1 MFVHEVHRFARLC
14 FTLLG
19 SFCVTTTPALSATTN
34 PPPGQPIPW
43 NQLGS
48 QATAQYSGDG
58 LAVNA
63 TADGARLRCVF
74 QKLEAEVTASGLWL
88 RSTAPG
94 AADRAQV
101 AADRLRRDA
110 GPTILLERRGR
121 VDLATGHARYIRPRL
136 IEEYSVSVDGIRQDF
151 VVTDPAAGTGPL
163 RLELALQG
171 ARAEVSPDGAQ
182 LVLNESGRKL
192 NCNRLRVTDATA
204 RELAAWM
211 ELISPTNFTVVV
223 EDFCWVEA
231 CCF

>member
-1 MFVHEVHRFARLC
+1 MRTDP
-14 FTLLG
+14 FT
-19 SFCVTTTPALSATTN
+19 
-34 PPPGQPIPW
+34 
-43 NQLGS
+43 
-48 QATAQYSGDG
+48 GDG

-74 QKLEAEVTASGLWL
+74 QKLEAEVTAAGLWL

-101 AADRLRRDA
+101 VAARLRRDA
-110 GPTILLERRGR
+110 GATLLLERRGG
-121 VDLATGHARYIRPRL
+121 VDLATGHARYIRSRL

-151 VVTDPAAGTGPL
+151 LVTDPPAGTGPL
-163 RLELALQG
+163 RLELALPG

-192 NCNRLRVTDATA
+192 NYNRLRVTDATG

-211 ELISPTNFTVVV
+211 ELISPTNLAVVV
-223 EDFCWVEA
+223 EDAGAVYPLRIDPTFSDANWSSMGVL
-231 CCF
+231 